1 MYPPAVRDSGPHMA
15 IMEGIDL
22 EIQSWFVDASEIE
35 FCRRP
40 DGSDWLLGE
49 GSYGKVRGS
58 GLPKG
63 SCWPSGVALPPCAA
77 RLLCPLDP
85 AFSRTRPAAP
95 PHSSAEA
102 VCHVQAHRL
111 GS

>member
-1 MYPPAVRDSGPHMA
+1 MA

-49 GSYGKVRGS
+49 GSYGKVRGN
-58 GLPKG
+58 
-63 SCWPSGVALPPCAA
+63 
-77 RLLCPLDP
+77 
-85 AFSRTRPAAP
+85 AFPFETL
-95 PHSSAEA
+95 
-102 VCHVQAHRL
+102 Q
-111 GS
+111 

>member
-1 MYPPAVRDSGPHMA
+1 MA

-49 GSYGKVRGS
+49 GSYGKVHGS
-58 GLPKG
+58 GCLTCETAG
-63 SCWPSGVALPPCAA
+63 
-77 RLLCPLDP
+77 LLL
-85 AFSRTRPAAP
+85 AFVLCCSSRISHP
-95 PHSSAEA
+95 E
-102 VCHVQAHRL
+102 
-111 GS
+111 

>member
-1 MYPPAVRDSGPHMA
+1 MA

-58 GLPKG
+58 G
-63 SCWPSGVALPPCAA
+63 CMVCAA
-77 RLLCPLDP
+77 ACLLLAFVLCCVPTNLTRSCPPTL
-85 AFSRTRPAAP
+85 
-95 PHSSAEA
+95 
-102 VCHVQAHRL
+102 L
-111 GS
+111 GSAH

>member
-1 MYPPAVRDSGPHMA
+1 MA

-58 GLPKG
+58 GFRA
-63 SCWPSGVALPPCAA
+63 GVFRDGLPPPGL
-77 RLLCPLDP
+77 R
-85 AFSRTRPAAP
+85 
-95 PHSSAEA
+95 A
-102 VCHVQAHRL
+102 VL
-111 GS
+111 GI